1 MVQEPDLHKLALIQ
15 HNIII
20 LSHVYINKF
29 EYVVIM
35 VERMTDEVRQESPR
49 TTMTADDPL
58 IHREG
63 RKHVEENL
71 QWWGSALDRNKG

>member
-1 MVQEPDLHKLALIQ
+1 MVQEPDLHKLALLQ

-20 LSHVYINKF
+20 FSHVYINKF
-29 EYVVIM
+29 EYVVIR

-49 TTMTADDPL
+49 TMMTADHPL

-63 RKHVEENL
+63 REHVEENL
-71 QWWGSALDRNKG
+71 QG